1 MVGDNS
7 RRQTAKRLYY
17 QPRKQPAPNSFM
29 HRFLFPAAAVLI
41 ASSSAAFAE
50 NVDLAPVKKWIAA
63 QQEVKSISA
72 TFNQERELRS
82 LKRPLKN
89 SGKFSYEAPAS
100 FRWEIGD
107 PGEPPKS
114 VAVQKAGEGIVI
126 AEPHKKKAKTYT
138 IQDVQEEG
146 KARGFSFL
154 DAGFPRSFEAF
165 DENFQVT
172 EVEYGHGTITFRAE
186 PRARKA
192 KLVLRYVKF
201 TIDSGNNELR
211 QLYLRFRDSSN
222 ITTTFQNTER
232 NASLPSGTFDFD
244 LSGYEVEKG

>member
-1 MVGDNS
+1 M
-7 RRQTAKRLYY
+7 QRL
-17 QPRKQPAPNSFM
+17 SLV
-29 HRFLFPAAAVLI
+29 LFAVALV
-41 ASSSAAFAE
+41 SSSAHAE
-50 NVDLAPVKKWIAA
+50 NIDLAPVKKWIEA
-63 QQEVKSISA
+63 QQKVKSISA

-89 SGKFSYEAPAS
+89 SGKFSYQAPSS
-100 FRWEIGD
+100 FRWEIGE

-114 VAVQKAGEGIVI
+114 VAVQNAGKGIVI

-138 IQDVQEEG
+138 MEEVQKEG

-172 EVEYGHGTITFRAE
+172 EVEHGHGTITFRAE

-192 KLVLRYVKF
+192 KLVLRHVKF
-201 TIDSGNNELR
+201 TINQQNQELD
-211 QLYLRFRDSSN
+211 QLYLRFRDGSN
-222 ITTTFQNTER
+222 ITTKFHNTKR